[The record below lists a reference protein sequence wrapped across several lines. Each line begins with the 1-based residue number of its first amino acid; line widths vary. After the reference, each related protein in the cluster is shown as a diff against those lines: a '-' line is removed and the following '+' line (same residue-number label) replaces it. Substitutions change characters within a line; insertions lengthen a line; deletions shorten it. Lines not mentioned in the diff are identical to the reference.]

1 MPKDVNIKH
10 SKDIRKH
17 FDRHYPDIL
26 LKHARISPGG
36 SYVLETVSED
46 DANVLDETWDNDHF
60 GGNSGLAK
68 LDDKNK
74 TGLVKY
80 VYDDYT
86 EDFITSE
93 IQRNYPG
100 VKYELFKRDD
110 EFTGM
115 IKVTF
120 KDDEELKTV
129 IANKFRID
137 RRLYLIE
144 PFERKPRV
152 IKCNTCQ
159 RFGHVSRLC
168 RSKDNPVCGKC
179 CGNHETKNC
188 QADQADYKCYH
199 CGKTD
204 HFTGSKSCEKMKE
217 KYQDI
222 IDRQNG

>member
-1 MPKDVNIKH
+1 M
-10 SKDIRKH
+10 
-17 FDRHYPDIL
+17 
-26 LKHARISPGG
+26 
-36 SYVLETVSED
+36 LEIVDEEGATQ
-46 DANVLDETWDNDHF
+46 LDQNWNNNHF
-60 GGNSGLAK
+60 GGNSGLAII
-68 LDDKNK
+68 DDKNK

-93 IQRNYPG
+93 IQNNYPG
-100 VKYELFKRDD
+100 ARFELFKRDD

-120 KDDEELKTV
+120 KDEAELNRV
-129 IANKFRID
+129 IASKFRIG
-137 RRLYLIE
+137 RRIYLIE
-144 PFERKPRV
+144 PFEHKPRV
-152 IKCNTCQ
+152 IKCNICQ

-168 RSKDNPVCGKC
+168 RSKLTPVCGKC
-179 CGNHETKNC
+179 CQNHETKNC
-188 QADQADYKCYH
+188 QAEEADYKCHH

-222 IDRQNG
+222 IDRQHNG